1 MKLKPKSGEDGVGW
15 NFAKFSKNE
24 THRRNIIR
32 NVIVFYS
39 GTMVSL
45 EKDWRMYS
53 NSYGS
58 HVKKKRKST
67 ISFIFPAYHFK
78 LKDKSNRLL
87 YHCLNTLQFVFV
99 CKAFNDKKKL
109 KKERKNYFTSSVL
122 FASVTFK
129 PKCAS
134 IDTFSGNYVTMSTIY
149 RTWMGAWFS
158 IISQWTPLNLHYK
171 TDWLIDWLIDW

>member
-1 MKLKPKSGEDGVGW
+1 MKLKPKSGEDEVGW
-15 NFAKFSKNE
+15 NFAKFSTNE

-39 GTMVSL
+39 GNMISL

-58 HVKKKRKST
+58 HVKKRKRKRT
-67 ISFIFPAYHFK
+67 ISCIFPAYHFK
-78 LKDKSNRLL
+78 LKDKSDRLL
-87 YHCLNTLQFVFV
+87 YDCLNTLQFFSHVRLSMI
-99 CKAFNDKKKL
+99 KRNL
-109 KKERKNYFTSSVL
+109 KKERKNQYTSSVL

-149 RTWMGAWFS
+149 RTWLCAWFS
-158 IISQWTPLNLHYK
+158 IISQWTPWNLHYK
-171 TDWLIDWLIDW
+171 TDWLIN